1 MIQPFRTV
9 WIFRIIDCAAVSAL
23 LREKWPRAVVS
34 EMDSGPIGPSRI
46 KVRIPQGTDPSA
58 TQAIQ
63 LKILTYL
70 RDNTDAVVTI
80 PSGSVDAIILTDRE
94 QSCRQ

>member
-9 WIFRIIDCAAVSAL
+9 WIFRIIDCAAVSDM

-46 KVRIPQGTDPSA
+46 KVMIPHGADPSA

-63 LKILTYL
+63 LAILAHL

-80 PSGSVDAIILTDRE
+80 PPGSVDTIILTDKE
-94 QSCRQ
+94 QA